1 MIKICFVC
9 TGNTCRSI
17 MAERLLKKA
26 IKDEKIDNIKVSSRG
41 LFATGEQITECARN
55 ALKKM
60 KASSASRK
68 SVKLGKID
76 KDTLYITMTEAQR
89 KEIKSKNV
97 ISFALLTGE
106 EVLDP
111 YGQNDEIYFQTAKQI
126 DNGIKILLEKLKKWR
141 ELWLF

>member
-1 MIKICFVC
+1 
-9 TGNTCRSI
+9 

-41 LFATGEQITECARN
+41 LFATGEQTTEGARN

-60 KASSASRK
+60 KTSSASRK

-76 KDTLYITMTEAQR
+76 KDTLYITMTEAQK

-97 ISFALLTGE
+97 ISFASLIGE
-106 EVLDP
+106 EVFDP

-141 ELWLF
+141 EL

>member
-97 ISFALLTGE
+97 ISFASLTGE

-141 ELWLF
+141 EL